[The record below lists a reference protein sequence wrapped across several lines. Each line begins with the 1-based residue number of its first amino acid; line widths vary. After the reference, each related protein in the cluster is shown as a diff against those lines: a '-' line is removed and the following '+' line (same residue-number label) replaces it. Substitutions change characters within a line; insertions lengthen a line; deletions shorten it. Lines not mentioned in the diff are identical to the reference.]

1 MGQLSGGF
9 WLFDLFHDLDF
20 DFGGSGFNHFESF
33 GRPERKVQHTVFDK
47 RTPVVD
53 LAFQAES
60 ISQMGYP
67 DDCSK
72 RENAV
77 GGTDAVHIED
87 FAAGGRP
94 AVKLVCVVRGH
105 AYLIRTFGGD
115 RL

>member
-20 DFGGSGFNHFESF
+20 DFGGSGLNHFESF

-94 AVKLVCVVRGH
+94 AVKLVCVVRSY